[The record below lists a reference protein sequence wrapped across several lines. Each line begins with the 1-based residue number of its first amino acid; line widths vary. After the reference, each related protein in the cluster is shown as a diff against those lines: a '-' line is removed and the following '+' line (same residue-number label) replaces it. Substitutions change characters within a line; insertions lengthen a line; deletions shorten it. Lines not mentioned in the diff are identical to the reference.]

1 MSLSFYWHLN
11 SGNPSILSLPPQKGQ
26 RFRPTSVDKG
36 FKVLLFNPGCGKKT
50 IRGMAM
56 GPQPQECAGRR
67 GIGVGIA
74 RWGR

>member
-1 MSLSFYWHLN
+1 MSLSFYRRLHP
-11 SGNPSILSLPPQKGQ
+11 GNPTILSLPPQKGQ
-26 RFRPTSVDKG
+26 RFQPDSVDKG